1 MTPDIDYLSKEKHKE
16 LEKELLQLKTVRR
29 QEIANDLEF
38 AKSLGDLSENA
49 EYQQAREAQAKLEDR
64 INQLEVLLKSAII
77 VSSKHKS
84 DAIGIGSIVE
94 VKKEGS
100 SDMQKYQLVGSEEA
114 DMAAGKLSIKSPLG
128 EALYEKKKG
137 DIVLFKAPNG
147 QQLSYTIVSIE

>member
-64 INQLEVLLKSAII
+64 INQLEVLLKSAVI

-84 DAIGIGSIVE
+84 DSIGIGSIVG
-94 VKKEGS
+94 VKKGGS
-100 SDMQKYQLVGSEEA
+100 DKMQKYQLVGSEEA
-114 DMAAGKLSIKSPLG
+114 DMVAGKLSIKSPLG
-128 EALYEKKKG
+128 EALYEKKMG
-137 DIVLFKAPNG
+137 ETLSFKAPNG
-147 QQLSYTIVSIE
+147 QELSYVIVSIE

>member
-29 QEIANDLEF
+29 QEIAGELEF

-77 VSSKHKS
+77 VSNKHQS
-84 DAIGIGSIVE
+84 DSIGIGSIVE
-94 VKKEGS
+94 VKKEDS
-100 SDMQKYQLVGSEEA
+100 KDTQKYQLVGSEEA
-114 DMAAGKLSIKSPLG
+114 DMATGKLSIKSPLG
-128 EALYEKKKG
+128 EALYEKKIG
-137 DIVLFKAPNG
+137 ETVLFKAPNG
-147 QQLSYTIVSIE
+147 KELVYAIISIE

>member
-16 LEKELLQLKTVRR
+16 LEKELQQLKTVRR

-49 EYQQAREAQAKLEDR
+49 EYQQAREAQANLEDR
-64 INQLEVLLKSAII
+64 INQIEMLLKSAII
-77 VSSKHKS
+77 VSDKHKS
-84 DAIGIGSIVE
+84 DSIGIGSVVE

-100 SDMQKYQLVGSEEA
+100 NDTQKYQLVGSEEA

-137 DIVLFKAPNG
+137 ETAIFKAPNG
-147 QQLSYTIVSIE
+147 KDLSYIIVSIE